1 MSRVNITSGKNDDMI
16 ADKRNPQNNRPRI
29 QNLRM

>member
-1 MSRVNITSGKNDDMI
+1 MSRVDVTSGKSDDMI
-16 ADKRNPQNNRPRI
+16 ADKRNLQNNRPRI